1 MAASV
6 GFLKTMVYATHSCYY
21 GLTKGAR
28 KQHWIE
34 SMLAGGFHK
43 DDVVL
48 PKLPTMSINGLCC
61 YSVGDFAYWLT
72 HKWKPYALSGT
83 GPIVRLKSDLAMS
96 TVSEIILS
104 ALNYLCESGS
114 WRSILLQPP
123 QRFVMPY
130 ELRLCV
136 VVGVTWFV
144 KNYRNDLLKAHFGD
158 ESYEWTQALRCLES
172 ELPNVDDYS
181 DSRHV
186 EQRTFIEESIDS
198 FKSNQQ
204 QMIKR
209 LEALSY

>member
-6 GFLKTMVYATHSCYY
+6 GLLNTMVYGLSDCYY
-21 GLTKGAR
+21 AVAKGAR
-28 KQHWIE
+28 KQHWME
-34 SMLAGGFHK
+34 PMLSAGFHK

-61 YSVGDFAYWLT
+61 YSVEDFGYWLT

-114 WRSILLQPP
+114 WRSILLRPP
-123 QRFVMPY
+123 QRFVMPF
-130 ELRLCV
+130 ELRLCI
-136 VVGVTWFV
+136 VVGITWFV
-144 KNYRNDLLKAHFGD
+144 ENYRNDLLKAYFVD
-158 ESYEWTQALRCLES
+158 QSYVWADALRYLES

-181 DSRHV
+181 DSRYV
-186 EQRTFIEESIDS
+186 EQKTFIEESIDS
-198 FKSNQQ
+198 FKSNHHFT
-204 QMIKR
+204 
-209 LEALSY
+209 